1 MDRPKKPSDS
11 CGAAFLLAQLGAHA
25 AGRFAER
32 VAAIDLSPPDAGL
45 LRKIGS
51 DPGISQQAL
60 AEHLGVLP
68 SRMVLLLDNLEQ
80 KGLIERTSSPDDRR
94 SYALRLTTRGTQT
107 LGKIARIA
115 GEHEKDLCAAMTEEE
130 KISLAELL
138 SRIASQ
144 QGLKPGVHPGY
155 RNLGSPRR

>member
-1 MDRPKKPSDS
+1 MDRTKKSPGP

-32 VAAIDLSPPDAGL
+32 IAAIELSPPDAGL
-45 LRKIGS
+45 LKKIGS

-60 AEHLGVLP
+60 AEYLGVLP

-94 SYALRLTTRGTQT
+94 SYALRLTSRGLQT
-107 LGKIARIA
+107 LGKIGRIA
-115 GEHEKDLCAAMTEEE
+115 GEHERDLCAALNEEE
-130 KISLAELL
+130 KALL
-138 SRIASQ
+138 TQLCSRIATQ

-155 RNLGSPRR
+155 RNLGVSRR